1 MRLKVLLL
9 LSGVLAQGPTVGRFN
24 KETSLSQAAWAL
36 TFLSRFLS
44 CCLPPRLLCLTKPTH
59 HALTTSTSVLTL
71 APYLLLRLPHSFH
84 ATWISTFAPG
94 GLFLSSYKFL
104 GPYLIQPNTRIPSA
118 NQSVGCCFLQAH
130 LQWLGAHCIPTTEAF
145 STRWRW

>member
-1 MRLKVLLL
+1 MVLFSAQGNKIWVLWGPEPLL
-9 LSGVLAQGPTVGRFN
+9 DATKSSATFIRYPAQGPTVGRFN
-24 KETSLSQAAWAL
+24 KETSLSQAAWAP

-44 CCLPPRLLCLTKPTH
+44 CCLPPWLLCRTKPTH

-71 APYLLLRLPHSFH
+71 VPYLLLRLPHSFH
-84 ATWISTFAPG
+84 TTQISTFAPG

-118 NQSVGCCFLQAH
+118 NQSTGCCFL
-130 LQWLGAHCIPTTEAF
+130 
-145 STRWRW
+145 